1 MMEVFGLCKLVVLL
15 ETEPR
20 GENIELLWVH
30 VEEVLANLVAM
41 LSRME
46 EQVHLEEHLL
56 WLSDLLWRKAR
67 FLTQAP
73 MAV

>member
-46 EQVHLEEHLL
+46 EQAHSVEHLL
-56 WLSDLLWRKAR
+56 WLSGLL
-67 FLTQAP
+67 
-73 MAV
+73 

>member
-30 VEEVLANLVAM
+30 EVEEVLANLM

-46 EQVHLEEHLL
+46 EQAHSEEHWL
-56 WLSDLLWRKAR
+56 WLSGLL
-67 FLTQAP
+67 
-73 MAV
+73 

>member
-15 ETEPR
+15 ETEPH

-30 VEEVLANLVAM
+30 VEEVLANLVVM

-46 EQVHLEEHLL
+46 EQVHSEEHLL
-56 WLSDLLWRKAR
+56 WLSGLL
-67 FLTQAP
+67 
-73 MAV
+73 

>member
-30 VEEVLANLVAM
+30 VEEVLANLVVM

-46 EQVHLEEHLL
+46 VQVHSEVHLL
-56 WLSDLLWRKAR
+56 WLSGLL
-67 FLTQAP
+67 
-73 MAV
+73 